1 MAVKIG
7 SLLIQ
12 LAVEHGLLKSGLSEA
27 EKQVKKTTREIE
39 NVGKGLVDFGQK
51 MAVAVTL
58 PVAAIA
64 RSAVEGFIA
73 QQKAMADV
81 EAALKSMG
89 NASGK
94 TAAELGKTADQ
105 LEARSLY
112 DAEDILKQVTAQ
124 LLTFGR
130 ISGQEFDRAQQA
142 VVDLAARM
150 DGDLKG
156 AAIQIGKALN
166 DPIRGVSALSKA
178 GIQFSDSQ
186 KAMIRSL
193 VETGNIAAAQQVVL
207 KELETQFRG
216 AAQAAADATPWRA
229 AQVAIGQAMD
239 AIGEAVLPA
248 VKAVADTVK
257 LMADEFLKLSPQ
269 MRQTII
275 VVAGVAAAI
284 GPLLV
289 VAGTLIQSTAG
300 ITAALITMGPAAAA
314 TVLGLRNIALAAT
327 GLGAIVVTLGLNFQQ
342 TTSLIYGAVA
352 GYTTYRAVLLL
363 ATAAQK
369 AWAVVAAASEVA
381 LLGLIRTVGGA
392 TSAKATLSGV
402 VATLTGGLR
411 ALFVTLAAN
420 PFTVVA
426 AAVGVLAG
434 SMLILKENQRQARQ
448 ETNNL
453 ITSLKALAAARSSEY
468 AMKRTEAQAK
478 LNEAR
483 DERSR
488 IEAERDA
495 ALRRIGIDPKD
506 YASRNLTTSQRERL
520 KSASLGGGGL
530 QDINGRLTE
539 TNRNILGLQSNIEL
553 AEQAYEE
560 AGKAAEAAAAPIA
573 QTGVAAAGAAEKIR
587 GAADAAKA
595 QAEAFQSLYDRLF
608 PYQAATRKFD
618 TELALIQKSRLS
630 DAEKELAIARLI
642 REAYEA
648 RTGSLGKAKTS
659 FDDKPEGPLVDFR
672 KQFEEMQKVLEAG
685 VKTTQ
690 VQTVR
695 IAQSFA
701 DMARDISSSLR
712 NLVDGIKNGD
722 FFDIFDAV
730 LNIVTTLGSAG
741 VFGKKFQGRVNSIP
755 GNANGTA
762 FHPGGLMMVGERGP
776 EILQVPRGGRVIPN
790 HELREAGAAS
800 GVVNNYYTLPS
811 DEFWNRVDGRAANI
825 AAPIAQA
832 TTSRAFG
839 QFARARENSLA

>member
-142 VVDLAARM
+142 AVDLAARM

-239 AIGEAVLPA
+239 AIGEAVLPMVTEIA
-248 VKAVADTVK
+248 NAVARAAEEFNK
-257 LMADEFLKLSPQ
+257 LTPEMK
-269 MRQTII
+269 QTII
-275 VVAGVAAAI
+275 TVAGVAAAI
-284 GPLLV
+284 GPLTI

-300 ITAALITMGPAAAA
+300 ITAAFITMGPAAAA
-314 TVLGLRNIALAAT
+314 TILGLRNVALAAT
-327 GLGAIVVTLGLNFQQ
+327 GLGAIVLTLGLNMQQ
-342 TTSLIYGAVA
+342 TTNLIYSAVA
-352 GYTTYRAVLLL
+352 GYAAYRGALLL
-363 ATAAQK
+363 ATVAQRTW
-369 AWAVVAAASEVA
+369 AAVVAASEVA
-381 LLGLIRTVGGA
+381 LLALVRGVGGA
-392 TSAKATLSGV
+392 TSAKVVMTGV
-402 VATLTGGLR
+402 VAGLTGGLR
-411 ALFVTLAAN
+411 TLMATLIAN
-420 PFTVVA
+420 PFTAVAVAVGTLTAAFVSLANAQAQARAESNNLTMSLRA
-426 AAVGVLAG
+426 AAKARSDDFLLRRAEKQGEFNTAKAELDRLRGSRVG
-434 SMLILKENQRQARQ
+434 S
-448 ETNNL
+448 
-453 ITSLKALAAARSSEY
+453 AAAPTLEIYNSRVSEATRKVSLARLELQLADEAY
-468 AMKRTEAQAK
+468 AA
-478 LNEAR
+478 
-483 DERSR
+483 
-488 IEAERDA
+488 
-495 ALRRIGIDPKD
+495 
-506 YASRNLTTSQRERL
+506 
-520 KSASLGGGGL
+520 
-530 QDINGRLTE
+530 
-539 TNRNILGLQSNIEL
+539 
-553 AEQAYEE
+553 
-560 AGKAAEAAAAPIA
+560 AGKAAEAATIPIA
-573 QTGVAAAGAAEKIR
+573 QSGVAAAGAAGKIK
-587 GAADAAKA
+587 GAADATKA
-595 QAEAFQSLYDRLF
+595 QAEAFQTLADRLF
-608 PYQAATRKFD
+608 PYQASVRKFD
-618 TELALIQKSRLS
+618 ADLATIQKQRLT
-630 DAEKELAIARLI
+630 DAERELYIARLI

-685 VKTTQ
+685 VKTTE

-712 NLVDGIKNGD
+712 NLADGIKNGD

-755 GNANGTA
+755 RNANGTA

-776 EILQVPRGGRVIPN
+776 EILQVPRGGRVVPN

-811 DEFWNRVDGRAANI
+811 DEFWSRVDGRAA
-825 AAPIAQA
+825 AVAVPVAREV
-832 TTSRAFG
+832 TGRAFG